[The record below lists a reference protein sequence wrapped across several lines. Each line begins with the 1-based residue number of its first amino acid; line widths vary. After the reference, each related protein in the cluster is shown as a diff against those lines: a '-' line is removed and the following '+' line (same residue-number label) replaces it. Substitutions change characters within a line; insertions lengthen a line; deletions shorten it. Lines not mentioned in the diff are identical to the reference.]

1 MAGRRA
7 ERRRK
12 TIRTANVAVAGA
24 ALCLLLL
31 AAFGAWLIEGTRS
44 TGLPGIGGPFTL
56 TQDNGRVV
64 TQRDFG
70 GKYLLVYFGY
80 TSCPDVCPTT
90 LSTIADAIRILG
102 ARADRLQPVFITV
115 DPDHDVPATVHD
127 YVRKFSPDIVGLTGT
142 PAQIRAVER
151 EYHITSI
158 VRPRSR
164 GSDDYTMDHTAVLF
178 LMSPDGHCVSVFPAM
193 GSDVEL
199 ANKLAGYLGS

>member
-1 MAGRRA
+1 MAGRRS

-12 TIRTANVAVAGA
+12 TIRAANLAVVGTV
-24 ALCLLLL
+24 LGVLLL
-31 AAFGAWLIEGTRS
+31 AGFGVWLIGGTRP
-44 TGLPGIGGPFTL
+44 TGLPGIGGPFSL

-70 GKYLLVYFGY
+70 GKYLLIYFGY

-90 LSTIADAIRILG
+90 LSTIADAMHILG
-102 ARADRLQPVFITV
+102 TRAGRLQPVFITV
-115 DPDHDVPATVHD
+115 DPKRDMSATVRD
-127 YVRKFSPDIVGLTGT
+127 YVGKFSPDIVGLSGT

-158 VRPRSR
+158 VRPNSR
-164 GSDDYTMDHTAVLF
+164 EAEGYTVDHTAVLF
-178 LMSPDGHCVSVFPAM
+178 LIAPDGQCIGIFPAT

-199 ANKLAGYLGS
+199 ANKLAPYLRS